1 MGAPAGTAWGDSGEP
16 VGGVWAVL
24 DQGGDRQAVT
34 GQGFAHDEGFAGE
47 GPVRAQLTRHPEGGS
62 DLCGATSTS
71 NSSSRTVGASGMG
84 ALWQVLG
91 WETEALEAT
100 NRLGLAAQ
108 ELDGPAQR
116 LDAIRAYDLLVPA
129 LGDHLDPQ
137 LEDYVDDRP
146 DARGLSLIHISEP
159 TRRTP
164 ISYAVFC

>member
-1 MGAPAGTAWGDSGEP
+1 
-16 VGGVWAVL
+16 
-24 DQGGDRQAVT
+24 
-34 GQGFAHDEGFAGE
+34 
-47 GPVRAQLTRHPEGGS
+47 
-62 DLCGATSTS
+62 
-71 NSSSRTVGASGMG
+71 MG

-91 WETEALEAT
+91 WETEALEAA

-146 DARGLSLIHISEP
+146 DARGSPNAS
-159 TRRTP
+159 
-164 ISYAVFC
+164 